1 MNPKP
6 IIVTVTGEAP
16 FRYMGSNGRFIV
28 QASSNAYTLNYSQD
42 GVSWTAWEDQTPA
55 NENLV
60 VVHAVLGMF
69 FKLVGNTGDVKVTY

>member
-1 MNPKP
+1 MNAKP

-28 QASSNAYTLNYSQD
+28 QASSSAYTLNYSQD
-42 GVSWTAWEDQTPA
+42 RVHWTAWGERTPA

-60 VVHAVLGMF
+60 VNNAVLGMF
-69 FKLVGNTGDVKVTY
+69 FKLVGNTGDVKITY